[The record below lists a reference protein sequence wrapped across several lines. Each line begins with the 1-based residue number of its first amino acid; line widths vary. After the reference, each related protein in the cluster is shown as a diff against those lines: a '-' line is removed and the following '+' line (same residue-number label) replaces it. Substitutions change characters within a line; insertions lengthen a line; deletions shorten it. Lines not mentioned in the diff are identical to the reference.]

1 MNNIGTAPNIGRNK
15 SHISRYLRSLM
26 KSLASFTGINMR
38 IICVMLLA
46 GGLTFSGT
54 TALADNHNTPA
65 AAPANTPA
73 AAPANTPTAAPASA
87 HDAPADTAVPTDNHD
102 TNEPATRVA
111 ENGEDEE
118 TLTLNFRNVDISQFI
133 ESVSALTGRN
143 FLVDRRVTGRITI
156 IAARPI
162 PRSSLYDVML
172 SVLQFYGFTA
182 IPDGDITKV
191 IPFAE
196 GVTLPA
202 SAVDVERHGF
212 ITEVIQVSNILPAEV
227 IAGVKPMLT
236 RQAQIRA
243 LGKTNNIVI
252 SDTRASIERA
262 KTMIARLD
270 VAELDDYEI
279 IPINNA
285 EVGTVIATVNSLFKA
300 NNQALSLNLQADKR
314 TNRLIISGSREV
326 RNRIKE
332 VVRALDIP
340 LSSNANIKV
349 IYLRYA
355 DAQNL
360 ANILTRLTS
369 SEAFEALAAAGDDKQ
384 PQAQA
389 ARPAPQN
396 QQNQQ
401 QRAQAQAKTKQ
412 EASAASVK
420 SGIQADVGLNALIV
434 SGTANFISAVEGIIR
449 QLDIQKA
456 QIIVEV
462 IIAELTDELRREM
475 GIDWV
480 TTGSAG
486 AFSADLSGNLGGVLT
501 GVDNAARLRSL
512 TGIGENAVIAG
523 GFGGTVEN
531 GWAGLLRLLERDT
544 RSNII
549 ATPYLV
555 TLDNEEATFTVGEN
569 RPFITGSVVSTDN
582 GATTNTIER
591 RNVGITLVVTP
602 QVTAGDTVKVTINQE
617 ISNVLPATTA
627 DPEHIV
633 TTERK
638 ITTSVQ
644 VRDGGLIVLGGL
656 LRSVQSELGNK
667 IPGLGDVPFLGALFK
682 NQRSTVESSN
692 IMLFMRPRVLK
703 DEASIAAVSH
713 GKYNNL
719 RQQQLSL
726 PQYSSLISK
735 GSFPKLQSLSRSAL
749 FTDYGKQP
757 TIENLLEP
765 VDNN

>member
-15 SHISRYLRSLM
+15 SHISRYLRSLV

-46 GGLTFSGT
+46 GGLTFSDT
-54 TALADNHNTPA
+54 TALADNHNTNP
-65 AAPANTPA
+65 P
-73 AAPANTPTAAPASA
+73 TPTAAPASA

-369 SEAFEALAAAGDDKQ
+369 SEAFEALAAAGDDSQ

-396 QQNQQ
+396 QQNQQQ

-480 TTGSAG
+480 VTGAGG
-486 AFSADLSGNLGGVLT
+486 AFSADLSGRLSSVITPATDLGRAQ
-501 GVDNAARLRSL
+501 AAISAGRGGL
-512 TGIGENAVIAG
+512 IGG
-523 GFGGTVEN
+523 GFGGTIDD
-531 GWAGLLRLLERDT
+531 GWAGLLRLLETDT

-569 RPFITGSVVSTDN
+569 RPFVTGSVTTGETTTD
-582 GATTNTIER
+582 TIER

-617 ISNVLPATTA
+617 ISNVLPGTSTTA
-627 DPEHIV
+627 NANNIV

-656 LRSVQSELGNK
+656 LRSVQSEIANK

-682 NQRSTVESSN
+682 NQDSTVESSN

-735 GSFPKLQSLSRSAL
+735 GKFPKLQSLSRSVL